1 MSTYVG
7 LTNFQKQSGF
17 LAHPVVLCCAV
28 SVEHGIAFI
37 LKKNYMMSAVPYC
50 AWVIMAKKRWRYRN
64 DKINSV

>member
-17 LAHPVVLCCAV
+17 LAHPVVLCCEV

-37 LKKNYMMSAVPYC
+37 LKKKLYDECRSVLCMGNNGKETMKVQ
-50 AWVIMAKKRWRYRN
+50 KR
-64 DKINSV
+64 